1 MFSTCL
7 IRTCLI
13 RVRPRAQSGCA
24 PTSPPPALPQ
34 GILLQARTGSR
45 TQGMQARNIAIR
57 RTNYVFYVEL
67 RRAGALVAAR
77 GGHPTGVAA
86 ARHRA
91 RRPFH
96 AHDGA

>member
-45 TQGMQARNIAIR
+45 TQGMQARNIAVR
-57 RTNYVFYVEL
+57 RTDYMLYVEL
-67 RRAGALVAAR
+67 RR
-77 GGHPTGVAA
+77 TGPSS
-86 ARHRA
+86 R
-91 RRPFH
+91 
-96 AHDGA
+96 